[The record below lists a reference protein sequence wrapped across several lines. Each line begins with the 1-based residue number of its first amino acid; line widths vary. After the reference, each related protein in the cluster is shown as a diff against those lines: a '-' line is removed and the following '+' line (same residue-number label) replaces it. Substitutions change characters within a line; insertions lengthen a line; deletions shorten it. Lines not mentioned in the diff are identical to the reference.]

1 MMKSGWKM
9 TGDAK
14 NITMQNNQHV
24 IRFDIVIPT
33 RHGAVYAGHFKRVK
47 NNISRTI
54 GTIATVGK
62 ADDEEQKKVT
72 MSIQKAHVLFGH
84 NSDLITRKVASYL
97 DI

>member
-14 NITMQNNQHV
+14 NITMRNNQHV
-24 IRFDIVIPT
+24 IRFDIVSPT

-47 NNISRTI
+47 DNISRTI
-54 GTIATVGK
+54 GTVGK

-72 MSIQKAHVLFGH
+72 MSIQKAHV
-84 NSDLITRKVASYL
+84 YL
-97 DI
+97 DTTAI